1 MLIGHGIR
9 NDLNCLGMIYPRI
22 VGSTILAAEAFFQT
36 QMGNSAVSED
46 LVIED
51 YAKDCFRKVYSGWPE

>member
-9 NDLNCLGMIYPRI
+9 NDLNCLGIIYPRI
-22 VGSTILAAEAFFQT
+22 VGSTILAAEA
-36 QMGNSAVSED
+36 VSGD

-51 YAKDCFRKVYSGWPE
+51 SAKDVFRKVYSGWLE